1 LSGLFLDIG
10 GTHFRWVFEDESGV
24 FDTDCDFLLN
34 IQNLVQNYKP
44 SHLGASFAGQVR
56 DGKIMSAPNI
66 STMAIDFE
74 SYFSSKYNI
83 ECKID
88 NDLKCAILA
97 ESSVRPNVGS
107 IALLYVGTGFG
118 SAFLDSGRVLRGGS
132 NLAGEI
138 GHIPFRLSNRVCGCG
153 KSDCLELFCSGNAML
168 TRMAE
173 LGYTKVVL
181 SDMCKSDD
189 ESVKK
194 IVDDFK
200 QGFFHAVST
209 VISLLNPSLIVFGG
223 GIIKSN
229 PWLVKEMSNSMT
241 EKYFLPAA
249 KDIRFE
255 ISSFENGS
263 IEGAK
268 RLFDNFTS
276 TVA

>member
-1 LSGLFLDIG
+1 
-10 GTHFRWVFEDESGV
+10 
-24 FDTDCDFLLN
+24 
-34 IQNLVQNYKP
+34 
-44 SHLGASFAGQVR
+44 
-56 DGKIMSAPNI
+56 
-66 STMAIDFE
+66 
-74 SYFSSKYNI
+74 
-83 ECKID
+83 
-88 NDLKCAILA
+88 
-97 ESSVRPNVGS
+97 
-107 IALLYVGTGFG
+107 
-118 SAFLDSGRVLRGGS
+118 
-132 NLAGEI
+132 
-138 GHIPFRLSNRVCGCG
+138 
-153 KSDCLELFCSGNAML
+153 
-168 TRMAE
+168 
-173 LGYTKVVL
+173 
-181 SDMCKSDD
+181 MCKSDD